1 MRKRFDGQIRALTV
15 DGGGTQYENH
25 QRFRPL
31 GGKGKPLWEFKE
43 HDHRIY
49 CTRIPRKPPAMDVV
63 LFNGWIKDK
72 EGKSKQEEREIEK
85 AISLYNDFLAEY
97 PGGDI

>member
-1 MRKRFDGQIRALTV
+1 
-15 DGGGTQYENH
+15 
-25 QRFRPL
+25 
-31 GGKGKPLWEFKE
+31 
-43 HDHRIY
+43 
-49 CTRIPRKPPAMDVV
+49 MDVV